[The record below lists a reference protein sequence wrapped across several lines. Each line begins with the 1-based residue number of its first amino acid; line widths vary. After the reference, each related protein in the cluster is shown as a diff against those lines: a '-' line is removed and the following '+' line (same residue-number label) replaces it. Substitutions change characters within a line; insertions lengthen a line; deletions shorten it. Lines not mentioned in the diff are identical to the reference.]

1 MVQNFIFIKYN
12 RDLKMAATQ
21 KDLIEEILKEIGS
34 MKTKLPNGEL
44 KRMEQTINALH
55 EFQQDLKEDF
65 SDIKYTLLNPE
76 NGVIVRVN
84 KNTEFRQD
92 SQEMPEEMI
101 ELKLEISKLQDW
113 KSGVVKALWVLFSG
127 LIGVLGWILSEAVG
141 KL

>member
-1 MVQNFIFIKYN
+1 
-12 RDLKMAATQ
+12 MAATQ
-21 KDLIEEILKEIGS
+21 KETLDKILVEIGK

-101 ELKLEISKLQDW
+101 DLKLEIAKLQAW
-113 KSGVVKALWVLFSG
+113 QTGVVKALWVLFSA
-127 LIGVLGWILSEAVG
+127 LVGVFGWIFSEAIA
-141 KL
+141 KM

>member
-1 MVQNFIFIKYN
+1 
-12 RDLKMAATQ
+12 MAATQ
-21 KDLIEEILKEIGS
+21 KETLEKILVEIGK

-84 KNTEFRQD
+84 KNTEFREE
-92 SQEMPEEMI
+92 SQEVPEELV
-101 ELKLEISKLQDW
+101 ELKLEIAKLQDW

-127 LIGVLGWILSEAVG
+127 LIGVLGWIFSEAIA
-141 KL
+141 KM

>member
-1 MVQNFIFIKYN
+1 
-12 RDLKMAATQ
+12 MAATQ
-21 KDLIEEILKEIGS
+21 KETLDKILVEIGK

-65 SDIKYTLLNPE
+65 SDIKYTILNPE

-92 SQEMPEEMI
+92 SQEMPEEMV
-101 ELKLEISKLQDW
+101 ELKLEIAKLKAWQT
-113 KSGVVKALWVLFSG
+113 GVVKALWVLFSA
-127 LIGVLGWILSEAVG
+127 LVGVFGWIFSEAIA
-141 KL
+141 KM